1 MNGPDDMIGAPHEEP
16 LDVAAAWCVRLAEGE
31 LTDAEHAELEAW
43 FAADPEHRALLDDAV
58 SAWRA
63 VDDQAMSPGMVALRG
78 EALEDLRRA
87 QRSRWSRKPGRR
99 AVIGAALAACFVAAL
114 AGGGVAWRAS
124 LPDVYRTTEGE
135 RRIVELPDGSRAS
148 LDAATVLRVR
158 YDGGRRRLWLD
169 EGRAKFSVAKDPL
182 RPFSVAADGKLVV
195 ATGTTF
201 SVEKLPGQ
209 MRVVLYEGHVAVLD
223 GEGARGRPPPTV
235 KVDGAPAERLLTPD
249 HELVASTTS
258 DTTVVSPT
266 DPSRAASWENGQLV
280 FQDEPMDLAV
290 ERVNRYA
297 REKLR
302 IADPAVGRLK
312 ISGVFT
318 SGDTRAFVD
327 GVTAVLPVR
336 AEPSPGETVLRIDRG
351 QNDRGQKKISGAGE
365 SSAD

>member
-1 MNGPDDMIGAPHEEP
+1 MNGPDITDVRREDA
-16 LDVAAAWCVRLAEGE
+16 LDEAAAWCVRLAEGE
-31 LTDAEHAELEAW
+31 LSGAEQAQLEAW

-58 SAWRA
+58 CAWRA
-63 VDDQAMSPGMVALRG
+63 VDEQAMSPGMVALRG

-87 QRSRWSRKPGRR
+87 QSRRWAARPDRR
-99 AVIGAALAACFVAAL
+99 ALIGGALAACLVAAL
-114 AGGGVAWRAS
+114 AGGGLAWRS
-124 LPDVYRTTEGE
+124 VQPDVYRTSEGE

-201 SVEKLPGQ
+201 SVEKLTGQ

-223 GEGARGRPPPTV
+223 GEGSRGRPPPTV

-258 DTTVVSPT
+258 DATVVSAT
-266 DPSRAASWENGQLV
+266 DPARAASWESGQLV

-297 REKLR
+297 RDKLR

-336 AEPSPGETVLRIDRG
+336 AEPSSGETVLRI
-351 QNDRGQKKISGAGE
+351 DRGQKKISGAGE
-365 SSAD
+365 SSSG

>member
-1 MNGPDDMIGAPHEEP
+1 MSGPDMTGVPPEEA
-16 LDVAAAWCVRLAEGE
+16 LDAAAAWCVRLAEGE
-31 LTDAEHAELEAW
+31 LSPAKQAELEAW
-43 FAADPEHRALLDDAV
+43 FVADPEHRALLDDAV
-58 SAWRA
+58 CAWRA

-87 QRSRWSRKPGRR
+87 QQARWSRKPGRR
-99 AVIGAALAACFVAAL
+99 AVIGGAIAACFVAAL
-114 AGGGVAWRAS
+114 AGGGLVWRSS

-223 GEGARGRPPPTV
+223 GEGGRGRPPQSV

-258 DTTVVSPT
+258 GATVVSPT
-266 DPSRAASWENGQLV
+266 DPSRAASWESGQLV

-336 AEPSPGETVLRIDRG
+336 AEPSSGETVLRIARG
-351 QNDRGQKKISGAGE
+351 QSDGGQKKISGAGE